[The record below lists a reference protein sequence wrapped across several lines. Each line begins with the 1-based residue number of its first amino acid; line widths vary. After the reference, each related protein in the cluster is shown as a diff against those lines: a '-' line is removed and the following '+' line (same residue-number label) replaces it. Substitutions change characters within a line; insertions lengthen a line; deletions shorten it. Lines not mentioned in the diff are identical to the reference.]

1 MFLRIGTVLPDN
13 VDFVQTSFCEG
24 WMAVGANAVNTMDRV
39 IRQAG
44 WHFVWLV
51 ESGAG
56 MAVGLSEEAA
66 SKHAAVLALN
76 RISVRFN
83 AAELG
88 HLRISRYPG
97 FYVAK
102 VMLHTRQ
109 IQQWTSL
116 GLADEMISR
125 V

>member
-1 MFLRIGTVLPDN
+1 
-13 VDFVQTSFCEG
+13 
-24 WMAVGANAVNTMDRV
+24 MAVEASTASVIDTV

-76 RISVRFN
+76 RISIRFN

-88 HLRISRYPG
+88 HVRVSRYPG

-109 IQQWTSL
+109 IQQRTSL
-116 GLADEMISR
+116 ELEHVS
-125 V
+125 